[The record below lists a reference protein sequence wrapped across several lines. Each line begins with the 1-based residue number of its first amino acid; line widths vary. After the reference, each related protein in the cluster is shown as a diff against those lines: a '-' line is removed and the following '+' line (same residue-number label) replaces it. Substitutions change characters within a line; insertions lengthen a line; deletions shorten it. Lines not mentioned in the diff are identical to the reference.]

1 MAFNGSSL
9 AEIVKNDDA
18 FANNKYNL
26 NFHFRTTLPD
36 VVLAVGQGGTYFYLG
51 LSGGK
56 LNLQSS
62 LINNLQGMSSGN
74 NLHDGKWH
82 KVVVSINSS
91 HAILSADIE
100 QVTLPIAEVEDFPQT
115 PTGFNYTILG
125 GLKSSL
131 GFLNKQDHNPFVGCM
146 QDVFIND
153 VRIYPEG
160 NNTGSDN
167 VNLTNIVSQCI
178 RKDQCNPN
186 PCQNEGTCTDLWQKF
201 TCNCPRPFLGGRCQ
215 YCKLINMAKLNR
227 KLHLF
232 VNSFSCI
239 YISTRLI

>member
-26 NFHFRTTLPD
+26 NFWFRTTLPD

-82 KVVVSINSS
+82 SVVVSINSS

-100 QVTLPIAEVEDFPQT
+100 QVTLPIAEVEDIPQQ
-115 PTGFNYTILG
+115 PTGFNLTILG

-131 GFLNKQDHNPFVGCM
+131 GFLNKHDLNPFVGCM
-146 QDVFIND
+146 QDVKINYD
-153 VRIYPEG
+153 RILPEEAE
-160 NNTGSDN
+160 N
-167 VNLTNIVSQCI
+167 VNLTNIVSQCV

-186 PCQNEGTCTDLWQKF
+186 PCANGGTCTDLWQKF
-201 TCNCPRPFLGGRCQ
+201 TCNCPRPHLGGRCQ
-215 YCKLINMAKLNR
+215 FCKLAFIKHFNCIQQLNQNR
-227 KLHLF
+227 CNYNLIY
-232 VNSFSCI
+232 SCFFFN
-239 YISTRLI
+239 